1 MSSQTCYQSKTQ
13 NSKTNPQMVAIM
25 VPFPMQGHLNEA
37 LHLSHLI
44 NSYGI
49 PVHYVGYTPYNHQA
63 KLRLH
68 GRDTENLSKIHF
80 HDLQLPTLNSIPP
93 NQEGQIKFHEHLQ
106 PLFDAS
112 LSLRQ
117 PMFQLLKELSSKY
130 TRIVV
135 IHDTLMAFAV
145 QDVKLIPN
153 AEAFALHTVSAF
165 TIFFYMWESLNEK
178 PFQLDSNIP
187 KYIPSNE
194 GCFTPEFADFVAK
207 QHKILNFESG
217 RLYNTSRLIEGK
229 YMDLLGELPVNLKK
243 RLFAVGPLNPVQIK
257 PGNKDNKHRCLD
269 WLDKQEVNSVI
280 YVSFGTATTMT
291 DDQIRELA
299 SGLEKSG
306 QKFIWV
312 LRDADKFGAFGQ
324 VESPRLLPQLPEGYE
339 ERVRK
344 KGLVIRE
351 WAPQLEIL
359 AHPSTGG
366 FLSHCGW
373 NSCMESISMGVPIAA
388 WPMHYDQPKNS
399 VLVTQVL
406 GIGTLVRDWGDR
418 TNVIASTTIE
428 NVVVKLMMSEEGRE
442 IRRRAAEL
450 GRRVQESVAKG
461 GSSRLEVDNFI
472 AHITR

>member
-1 MSSQTCYQSKTQ
+1 MTSQ
-13 NSKTNPQMVAIM
+13 NSKTNPQVVAIM

-44 NSYGI
+44 ASYGI

-63 KLRLH
+63 RLRLH
-68 GRDTENLSKIHF
+68 GRDTESLSEIHF
-80 HDLQLPTLNSIPP
+80 HDLELPTLNSIPP
-93 NQEGQIKFHEHLQ
+93 NQDDQIKFPAHLQ

-112 LSLRQ
+112 LRLRQ
-117 PMFQLLKELSSKY
+117 PMFQLLQEFSSKFM
-130 TRIVV
+130 RIVV
-135 IHDTLMAFAV
+135 IHDTLMASTV

-153 AEAFALHTVSAF
+153 AETFALHCVSAF
-165 TIFFYMWESLNEK
+165 SIFFYIWESLNEK
-178 PFQLDSNIP
+178 PFQLNSDIP
-187 KYIPSNE
+187 QYIPSND
-194 GCFTPEFADFVAK
+194 GCFTTAFVDFVAK
-207 QHKILNFESG
+207 QHNVLNFESG

-229 YMDLLGELPVNLKK
+229 YMDLLGKLPVNLKK
-243 RLFAVGPLNPVQIK
+243 RLFAIGPLTPVQIE
-257 PGNKDNKHRCLD
+257 PRNKDNKHRCLE

-280 YVSFGTATTMT
+280 YVSFGTATTMK
-291 DDQIRELA
+291 DNQIKELA

-312 LRDADKFGAFGQ
+312 LRRADKLDVLGQ
-324 VESPRLLPQLPEGYE
+324 VESTSLFPQLPEGYE
-339 ERVRK
+339 ERLANR
-344 KGLVIRE
+344 GLVVRE

-366 FLSHCGW
+366 FVSHCGW

-388 WPMHYDQPKNS
+388 WPMHSDQPKNS
-399 VLVTQVL
+399 ALVTQVL

-418 TNVIASTTIE
+418 TNVVASSTIE

-442 IRRRAAEL
+442 MRKRAAEL
-450 GRRVQESVAKG
+450 GSMVRESVAKG
-461 GSSRLEVDNFI
+461 GASRSEVDNFI